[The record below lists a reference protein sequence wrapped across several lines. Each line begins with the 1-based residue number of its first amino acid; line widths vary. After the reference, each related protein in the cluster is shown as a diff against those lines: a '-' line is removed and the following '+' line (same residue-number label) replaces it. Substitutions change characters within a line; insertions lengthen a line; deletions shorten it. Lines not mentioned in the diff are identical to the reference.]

1 MLITQLV
8 CVGQERRGATPD
20 PSERVPGG
28 ERGGKKKEKNNISK
42 DQDDSPLGH
51 HERAVM
57 ATCMEQNGP
66 RKA

>member
-8 CVGQERRGATPD
+8 CVGQERRGD
-20 PSERVPGG
+20 PSERVPVGD
-28 ERGGKKKEKNNISK
+28 RGIKKKEKNNISK